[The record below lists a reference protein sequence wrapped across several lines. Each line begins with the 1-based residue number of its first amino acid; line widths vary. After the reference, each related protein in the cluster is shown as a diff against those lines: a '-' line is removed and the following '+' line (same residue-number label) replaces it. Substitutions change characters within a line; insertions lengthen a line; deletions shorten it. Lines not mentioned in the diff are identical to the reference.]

1 MAIIKKPKKFRTPSF
16 LTVDFF
22 CGAGGT
28 TRGLIDA
35 GGYVIAGIDKD
46 EGCQSTYIKNNR
58 NKKLDRVQP
67 RFLAYDVFP
76 KTRRYQEGR
85 QEELF
90 EALAALIP
98 EYRRQVPRVPL
109 LFAICAPC
117 QPFTSLSR
125 KEMSAERKAGRQRD
139 RNLLTEALAFVAF
152 FEPELVLSENVQGIG
167 DPKYGGVWEGFQ
179 DGLRALGYAT
189 GTNVVCTSRFGIPQY
204 RKRSILLAAKQEMIK
219 SERFADLL
227 NGELLVP
234 DYDPE
239 SLTVSVREAIGHLPA
254 IKAGEQHPEIPNH
267 RTRAL
272 SELNF
277 RRIAAAQPGQSNI
290 YMLDTPHG
298 DLSLDCHKKVNARL
312 GGRCFTDVYTRMSP
326 DRPSPTITTKCHSVS
341 NGRFGHYDTRQVR
354 AISLREAA
362 ILQSFPNNYKFYP
375 LDQNGPV
382 ASMIGNAVPPKL
394 AAFFSRYLVQSVE
407 SKRVIR
413 GYRRSTP

>member
-1 MAIIKKPKKFRTPSF
+1 
-16 LTVDFF
+16 
-22 CGAGGT
+22 
-28 TRGLIDA
+28 
-35 GGYVIAGIDKD
+35 
-46 EGCQSTYIKNNR
+46 
-58 NKKLDRVQP
+58 
-67 RFLAYDVFP
+67 
-76 KTRRYQEGR
+76 
-85 QEELF
+85 
-90 EALAALIP
+90 
-98 EYRRQVPRVPL
+98 
-109 LFAICAPC
+109 
-117 QPFTSLSR
+117 
-125 KEMSAERKAGRQRD
+125 
-139 RNLLTEALAFVAF
+139 
-152 FEPELVLSENVQGIG
+152 
-167 DPKYGGVWEGFQ
+167 
-179 DGLRALGYAT
+179 
-189 GTNVVCTSRFGIPQY
+189 
-204 RKRSILLAAKQEMIK
+204 
-219 SERFADLL
+219 
-227 NGELLVP
+227 
-234 DYDPE
+234 
-239 SLTVSVREAIGHLPA
+239 VSVREAIGHLPA